1 MRGRLQDVGNGDTA
15 KLSVGRCE
23 RVQDNAEHLVEI
35 SKWPSMLKITGVF
48 LLKAKR
54 LKLII

>member
-1 MRGRLQDVGNGDTA
+1 MRGQVQDVGNGDTA

-35 SKWPSMLKITGVF
+35 SKWLSTMKITGVF

-54 LKLII
+54 VKLIF